1 MKNRI
6 LSIILAALMVIGS
19 VGTFAIGTAAA
30 GGLTFS
36 VKTGAVQSDDTVH
49 VELYMEGNDSTFA
62 GVTLTLAYDNTV
74 IVPVGY
80 DTIWDENEEADVLD
94 TCLTGTV
101 EIKLAEPDVNYEE
114 LTEVSYTASRTKN
127 YTKSAGK
134 VVGYTFKVIDKEGFT
149 NLTLTADCTNEA
161 QGEVVPT
168 LVNGHVGQLSLDEL
182 TMDSKTV
189 TFDGKAHS
197 LEIVGLDSEMTVA
210 WTNNNQ
216 TNAGTYTVTAVVSK
230 PGYNSKTLTATLT
243 INKANAVITGV
254 ELWPV
259 AEGEIPEIKSLTNAK
274 VQIPGG
280 ESWTLT
286 ASDDAAIVKDGDVYK
301 LSGVTNSTANIVL
314 DTTVT
319 FTPVADEDL
328 VDSIVEE
335 AGIENTEANPAPVS
349 PVATKITLPEVEL
362 PYGYTLELVPVDGV
376 IDAEGTIT
384 RPEDNNI
391 TVPVEFK
398 VIAADGTDTGET
410 VTVYYEITKKVT
422 SNSSLAML
430 LLYYHKKLDQANAQV
445 ETVKSDVS
453 GATVAAGTKVTL
465 STATAGATIHY
476 TTDGS
481 TATVLSPV
489 YTGPIVVDKTVTIS
503 AIATKSGMKTSA
515 PATFFYTVS
524 ETSIAL
530 KADAANI
537 KYMDGRGDKFE
548 PEAYATRYEVIK
560 ALANVFDIKTTNAP
574 LALTDVAD
582 EYKELVDLCT
592 AAGIIKGYEDKT
604 FRGNEAITRAEVAT
618 MICNIMGLDVE
629 GAKDAGFSDVSGWA
643 TKYVNACASA
653 KYVNGNGDGTFAPG
667 NNIKR
672 NELTVII
679 NNITG
684 AKAGTSCSY
693 ADVVEGTWYFGYVA
707 AAAK

>member
-1 MKNRI
+1 MKKRI

-30 GGLTFS
+30 GELELAL
-36 VKTGAVQSDDTVH
+36 VVEKVDDDTVH
-49 VELYMEGNDSTFA
+49 VTFNMA
-62 GVTLTLAYDNTV
+62 NNSGFSGINSSISFDKTV
-74 IVPVGY
+74 IRPTGY
-80 DTIWDENEEADVLD
+80 DTVWDEGAYDYVMDTSLAGGQITTNLAQPGVDMTALD
-94 TCLTGTV
+94 SVTFF
-101 EIKLAEPDVNYEE
+101 AANSSNYK
-114 LTEVSYTASRTKN
+114 RP
-127 YTKSAGK
+127 AGK
-134 VVGYTFKVIDKEGFT
+134 LIGFTFDILDAEKFT
-149 NLTLTADCTNEA
+149 NLTITADVVNEA
-161 QGEVVPT
+161 QDNVAYVAK
-168 LVNGHVGQLSLDEL
+168 NAHVGQLSLDEL

-286 ASDDAAIVKDGDVYK
+286 ASNAAIVKDGDVYK

-319 FTPVADEDL
+319 PTFVAAEDL

-335 AGIENTEANPAPVS
+335 AGIENTEANPTTVP
-349 PVATKITLPEVEL
+349 PLATKITLPEVEL

-398 VIAADGTDTGET
+398 VIAADGTDTGAT
-410 VTVYYEITKKVT
+410 VTVYYEITMKV
-422 SNSSLAML
+422 SSGSDELALL
-430 LLYYHKKLDQANAQV
+430 LLYYHRKLEESKKQV

-643 TKYVNACASA
+643 TKYVNACANA

>member
-1 MKNRI
+1 MKKRI
-6 LSIILAALMVIGS
+6 LSVLLAALMIIGS

-30 GGLTFS
+30 GNFALT
-36 VKTGAVQSDDTVH
+36 VDVEKIDDDTVH
-49 VELYMEGNDSTFA
+49 VVLSMENNPGCSGINVSIAF
-62 GVTLTLAYDNTV
+62 DNTV
-74 IVPVGY
+74 IRPVGY
-80 DTIWDENEEADVLD
+80 DTVWNEVAYRYVMD
-94 TCLTGTV
+94 TCLVGGQILTNYGGLGFDNTTAEEV
-101 EIKLAEPDVNYEE
+101 TFVAVGEPIVGAEPYVRP
-114 LTEVSYTASRTKN
+114 S
-127 YTKSAGK
+127 GK
-134 VVGYTFKVIDKEGFT
+134 LIGFT
-149 NLTLTADCTNEA
+149 FDILDSEKFTDLTITA
-161 QGEVVPT
+161 QVVDQDNNVLPF
-168 LVNGHVGQLSLDEL
+168 VANNSHVGQLSLDDL
-182 TMDSKTV
+182 TMASKTV
-189 TFDGKAHS
+189 TFDDNVHS

-216 TNAGTYTVTAVVSK
+216 KNAGTYTVTAVVSK

-243 INKANAVITGV
+243 INKAEAKLTGV
-254 ELWPV
+254 ELWPA
-259 AEGEIPEIKSLTNAK
+259 AEGSEDIKIKSVDAAAAEALGKGYPVVFNNAK
-274 VQIPGG
+274 V
-280 ESWTLT
+280 
-286 ASDDAAIVKDGDVYK
+286 VKDGEVYK
-301 LSGVTNSTANIVL
+301 IEGVTVANTNIVL
-314 DTTVT
+314 VDTTVV
-319 FTPVADEDL
+319 PVFVAEDDL
-328 VDSIVEE
+328 VDAVITAAEIP
-335 AGIENTEANPAPVS
+335 ATEDVDPRVS
-349 PVATKITLPEVEL
+349 KITKPDVEL
-362 PYGYTLELVPVDGV
+362 PYGYELELVPNEVVDEDGSFEKTEDEQIVPVTFNV
-376 IDAEGTIT
+376 IDASGAKVGEVVVTYTI
-384 RPEDNNI
+384 P
-391 TVPVEFK
+391 K
-398 VIAADGTDTGET
+398 QATG
-410 VTVYYEITKKVT
+410 
-422 SNSSLAML
+422 SDLAIL
-430 LLYYHKKLDQANAQV
+430 LLYYHKKMEAKNQVV

-465 STATAGATIHY
+465 STATEGAKIHY

-537 KYMDGRGDKFE
+537 KYMEGRGDKFE

-643 TKYVNACASA
+643 TKYVNACANA

>member
-1 MKNRI
+1 MKKRI
-6 LSIILAALMVIGS
+6 LSIILAALMVIG
-19 VGTFAIGTAAA
+19 TFAIGTAAA
-30 GGLTFS
+30 DEFKIVAETSDNGDGTYDVAVMMYNSPKISSLDLVIKFDNSKVKLVDYEGYDPENWVYDPTCCLSGTTSNLGAGNALDTLSEVTLILGRAGVDPTVNGKLLGLTFKLEDG
-36 VKTGAVQSDDTVH
+36 VK
-49 VELYMEGNDSTFA
+49 N
-62 GVTLTLAYDNTV
+62 
-74 IVPVGY
+74 
-80 DTIWDENEEADVLD
+80 AD
-94 TCLTGTV
+94 
-101 EIKLAEPDVNYEE
+101 I
-114 LTEVSYTASRTKN
+114 
-127 YTKSAGK
+127 
-134 VVGYTFKVIDKEGFT
+134 
-149 NLTLTADCTNEA
+149 
-161 QGEVVPT
+161 EVVIKTPCIQQPT
-168 LVNGHVGQLSLDEL
+168 QSAPQLEFTPVTEDGFVGVLTLDEL
-182 TMDSKTV
+182 TLEDKTV
-189 TFDGKAHS
+189 TYDGNTHS
-197 LEIVGLDSEMTVA
+197 LEIKGVDNTMNVQ
-210 WTNNNQ
+210 WTNNGKKD
-216 TNAGTYTVTAVVSK
+216 AGTYTVTAVVSK
-230 PGYNSKTLTATLT
+230 AGYESKTLTATLT

-286 ASDDAAIVKDGDVYK
+286 ASNAAIVKDGDVYK

-319 FTPVADEDL
+319 PTFVAAEDL

-349 PVATKITLPEVEL
+349 PVATKITPPEVEL

-384 RPEDNNI
+384 RPEDDSI

-398 VIAADGTDTGET
+398 VIAADGTDTGAT
-410 VTVYYEITKKVT
+410 VTVYYEITKKT
-422 SNSSLAML
+422 SSGSDELALL
-430 LLYYHKKLDQANAQV
+430 LLYYHRKLEETKKQV

-537 KYMDGRGDKFE
+537 KYMEGRGDKFE

-643 TKYVNACASA
+643 TKYVNACANA

>member
-1 MKNRI
+1 MKKRI
-6 LSIILAALMVIGS
+6 LSIILAALMVIG
-19 VGTFAIGTAAA
+19 TFAIGTAAA
-30 GGLTFS
+30 DEFKIVAETSDNGDGTYDVAVMMYNSPMISSLKLSVKFDNSKVKLVDYEGYNPDKFGYAPTSCLSATTSNLGAGYPLDTLSEVTLVLAIAGVDPTENGKLLGLTFKLEDG
-36 VKTGAVQSDDTVH
+36 VKNADIDLVVEGDCLHQPTQFHDPVYYTPAVEDGFV
-49 VELYMEGNDSTFA
+49 
-62 GVTLTLAYDNTV
+62 GVLT
-74 IVPVGY
+74 
-80 DTIWDENEEADVLD
+80 
-94 TCLTGTV
+94 
-101 EIKLAEPDVNYEE
+101 
-114 LTEVSYTASRTKN
+114 
-127 YTKSAGK
+127 
-134 VVGYTFKVIDKEGFT
+134 
-149 NLTLTADCTNEA
+149 
-161 QGEVVPT
+161 
-168 LVNGHVGQLSLDEL
+168 LDEL
-182 TMDSKTV
+182 TLEDKTV
-189 TFDGKAHS
+189 TFDGNTHS
-197 LEIVGLDSEMTVA
+197 LEIKGVDNTMNVQ
-210 WTNNNQ
+210 WTNNGKKD
-216 TNAGTYTVTAVVSK
+216 AGTYTVTAVVSK
-230 PGYNSKTLTATLT
+230 AGYESKTLTATLT
-243 INKANAVITGV
+243 INKAEAKLTGV
-254 ELWPV
+254 ELWPA
-259 AEGEIPEIKSLTNAK
+259 AEGSEDIEIKSVDAAAAEALGKGYPVVFNNAK
-274 VQIPGG
+274 V
-280 ESWTLT
+280 
-286 ASDDAAIVKDGDVYK
+286 VKDGEVYK
-301 LSGVTNSTANIVL
+301 IEGVTVANTNIVL
-314 DTTVT
+314 ADTTVVPT
-319 FTPVADEDL
+319 FVAADDL
-328 VDSIVEE
+328 VDAVITAAEIP
-335 AGIENTEANPAPVS
+335 ATEDVDPRVS
-349 PVATKITLPEVEL
+349 KITKPDVEL
-362 PYGYTLELVPVDGV
+362 PYGYDLELVANEVVAEDGSF
-376 IDAEGTIT
+376 EKT
-384 RPEDNNI
+384 EDEQI
-391 TVPVEFK
+391 VPVTFNVVDASGAK
-398 VIAADGTDTGET
+398 VGEVVVTYTIPKQATG
-410 VTVYYEITKKVT
+410 
-422 SNSSLAML
+422 SDLAML
-430 LLYYHKKLDQANAQV
+430 LLYYHKKMEAKNQVV
-445 ETVKSDVS
+445 ETVKADVT

-465 STATAGATIHY
+465 STATAGAKIHY

-537 KYMDGRGDKFE
+537 KYMEGRGDKFE

-643 TKYVNACASA
+643 TKYVNACANA